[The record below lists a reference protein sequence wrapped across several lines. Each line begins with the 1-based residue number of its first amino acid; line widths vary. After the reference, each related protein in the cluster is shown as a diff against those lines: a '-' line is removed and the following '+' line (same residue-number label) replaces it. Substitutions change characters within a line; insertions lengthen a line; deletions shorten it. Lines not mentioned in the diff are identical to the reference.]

1 MRFLPLFALAISLL
15 LSACAV
21 ESEKPLSSPRYADRD
36 LRLEGLWRIKLDE
49 KDTAYFYVAYGPG
62 AHGSIMLFGK
72 DKTGMGAMSWD
83 FFVTRTPKHAYLNMI
98 PFVEVSRGHVR
109 PHPSNMYTFEEYR
122 FSWRGQLVVSSVGGE
137 VFSKAVKAGKLHG
150 KTDLFTTTIS
160 HEPSARV
167 LAFIETSRPE
177 DVFMKSWTAT
187 KIGSP

>member
-1 MRFLPLFALAISLL
+1 MRFLPLFLLAVSLL

-36 LRLEGLWRIKLDE
+36 PRLEGLWRVKLDE
-49 KDTAYFYVAYGPG
+49 KDIVYFYIAYGPG
-62 AHGSIMLFGK
+62 ADGSIMLFGK
-72 DKTGMGAMSWD
+72 DKTGMSTMSWD

-98 PFVEVSRGHVR
+98 PLIEVNHGHVR
-109 PHPSNMYTFEEYR
+109 SRPSKMNTFAEYR
-122 FSWRGQLVVSSVGGE
+122 FSWSGQLVVSSVGGE
-137 VFSKAVKAGKLHG
+137 VFSKAVKEGKLHG
-150 KTDLFTTTIS
+150 KTDPFTTTIS
-160 HEPSARV
+160 HERSERV